1 MAQKASVSPTRFPLL
16 AENSPLLGLGVET
29 TSLPTP
35 SIEMPPLS
43 KAKPDTVGHV
53 PQGAFAVVIRAG
65 IDPSQRDKD
74 KEYKRLRHIHGA
86 LN

>member
-1 MAQKASVSPTRFPLL
+1 MAQKATVSPTRFPLL
-16 AENSPLLGLGVET
+16 TEYSPLLGLGVET

-53 PQGAFAVVIRAG
+53 PQGSFALVSSEQESIRR
-65 IDPSQRDKD
+65 SETKTKNTKD
-74 KEYKRLRHIHGA
+74 YVTSAA